1 MTIVSD
7 IQKPSISSKVELFTI
22 SNFDKITPTNVFR
35 FCNLGKIT
43 WRNDFYNAIPCQ
55 SSGFTLT
62 GQSLPRPRLKVTNIH
77 GLLSNVVEQ
86 YNSFIGAKLTRT
98 VTLEKYLDALPTNN
112 PLEEFETSIWT
123 IEQKLADNETELEWE
138 LSFAG
143 LEGLKLPRRT
153 FLNNYCDAAYRSAR
167 CGYVGIPVAKIDDT
181 PTTDPALDRCGKRV
195 KSCKLRNNT
204 LNYAGVP
211 GARFT

>member
-7 IQKPSISSKVELFTI
+7 IQQPSSSSKVELFTI
-22 SNFDKITPTNVFR
+22 SAFDRVNPTQVFR
-35 FCNLGKIT
+35 FCNLGT
-43 WRNDFYNAIPCQ
+43 LVWRGNTYNAIPCQ
-55 SSGFTLT
+55 SSGFILT

-77 GLLSNVVEQ
+77 GLLSNIVEQ
-86 YNSFIGAKLTRT
+86 YGSFIGAKLTRT
-98 VTLEKYLDALPTNN
+98 VTLEKYLDALPTAN

-123 IEQKLADNETELEWE
+123 IEQKLSDNETEMEWE

-153 FLNNYCDAAYRSAR
+153 FLNNYCDAPYRSAR
-167 CGYVGIPVAKIDDT
+167 CGYTGAAVAKADDT
-181 PTTDPALDRCGKRV
+181 PTNDLALDRCGKRV

-211 GARFT
+211 GARFK